1 MQLSQE
7 NPEFRYVLRGV
18 SPGGVLVNEAVIAS
32 SFLVTPGQLVRDWR
46 PRDAASLE
54 PADLEPVLA
63 LSPALM
69 VLGTGPRQVFPSQAV
84 LAALL
89 TRGIGIEVM
98 DSAAAART
106 FNVLATEG
114 RAVVAGFLVPG

>member
-1 MQLSQE
+1 VQLSQE

-32 SFLVTPGQLVRDWR
+32 SFLVTPEQLVRDWR

-54 PADLEPVLA
+54 PADLAPVLA

-106 FNVLATEG
+106 FSVLATEG

>member
-32 SFLVTPGQLVRDWR
+32 SFLVTPEQLVRDWR

>member
-32 SFLVTPGQLVRDWR
+32 SFLVTPEQLVRDWR

-106 FNVLATEG
+106 FSVLATEG

>member
-1 MQLSQE
+1 VQLSQE

-32 SFLVTPGQLVRDWR
+32 SFLVTPEQLVRDWR